1 MKNRISYFL
10 FPLLSTICLLACKRE
25 PAITKVSGVVTEY
38 GTGKPISNVEVFVLC
53 NTSDPFG
60 PQLPGNLVDTMF
72 TDAQGRFYREYP
84 EKDFCLA
91 AYLAFYKPGYYV
103 HNDVD
108 ISTGENYFEVVL
120 DPEAWLK
127 IVTIP
132 DLGGNGVLVAG
143 SNYYGGS
150 GYYSYSH
157 EGEQYNVFLTKG
169 NEQKYLRWYTGNN
182 YEIKHQDTIFL
193 NGRDTTTY
201 TIHY

>member
-1 MKNRISYFL
+1 MKIKTTKFL
-10 FPLLSTICLLACKRE
+10 ITLPLIIFLLACKRD
-25 PAITKVSGVVTEY
+25 PAITTVSGVVTEY

-120 DPEAWLK
+120 DAEAWFKL
-127 IVTIP
+127 VTVP
-132 DLGGNGVLVAG
+132 DLGIWQSLGF
-143 SNYYGGS
+143 GGS
-150 GYYSYSH
+150 VSPHSVAAIYGTEEQVFSYPGRRNLVLHWGPFSNPD
-157 EGEQYNVFLTKG
+157 ESSS
-169 NEQKYLRWYTGNN
+169 
-182 YEIKHQDTIFL
+182 DTIFIVPH
-193 NGRDTTTY
+193 DTTTY

>member
-1 MKNRISYFL
+1 MKIKTTKFL
-10 FPLLSTICLLACKRE
+10 ITLLLIIFLLACKRD
-25 PAITKVSGVVTEY
+25 PAITTVSGVVTEY

-72 TDAQGRFYREYP
+72 TDAQGHFYREYP
-84 EKDFCLA
+84 EMDFCLA

-120 DPEAWLK
+120 DAEAWLK
-127 IVTIP
+127 VITVP
-132 DLGGNGVLVAG
+132 DLGIEHLFIGGDFLGAAGYEVFSNNGIQ
-143 SNYYGGS
+143 S
-150 GYYSYSH
+150 
-157 EGEQYNVFLTKG
+157 EVFMNKG
-169 NEQKYLRWYTGNN
+169 NRNKIIRWRPWG
-182 YEIKHQDTIFL
+182 EINQTIEDTIYL
-193 NGRDTTTY
+193 SGHDTTTY